1 MHARVA
7 GTFPWRTGVAHRIL
21 PGRPWPFPVQPDP
34 PVTLLTPIPPA
45 LAGALG
51 RPFDPVVAVRGD
63 LDAHGRFGEVW
74 VASDGDRVVSLGG
87 LADPVDLP
95 LSTLTEVR
103 IDELFGASRLVAVTG
118 DGHHVLAVFSRNLV
132 SEFAALARALED
144 LREGRP
150 LLLPDR
156 IEAATCPRCGAP
168 LPERGATCPRCL
180 SRTGILRRLL
190 GLLRPYRLR
199 VILLM
204 VWATL
209 GVGAAMVPPLTYKM
223 IADRVL
229 DGAHPEELLLWVGLM
244 LGAFLLSAV
253 CQFLTN
259 WSNAW
264 LGARVVADMR
274 ALLHARAQK
283 LQLTYHHRH
292 ESGALVGRVM
302 SDTGELQHF
311 LIDGMPYF
319 LVNVLSFVSISV
331 ILVTLDW
338 RLAILVFLP
347 VPVLVL
353 GGAGFWRVLRPLFHK
368 HGNRIGRLHTIL
380 SESIHGVQA
389 VKSLAQERRRESE
402 FEGANEQLFGVHV
415 GVDRTFQAF
424 FGTMSV
430 MMALGTVL
438 VWYAGGRAILEGTT
452 GIGLGTLLAFVGY
465 MALFY
470 GPLQWFSAV
479 LNWATNAL
487 TAAER
492 IFAVIDQPEEGL
504 TRGPAVAPGRV
515 RGHIRFERVRF
526 SYERGREVIR
536 GMDLDVAPG
545 EMVGLVGKSGAGKS
559 TMINLVSRFY
569 DPDSGSVV
577 VDGVDLRDLDL
588 AAWRRQVGVVA
599 QTPFL
604 FNGSILENIRYGDP
618 DASFERV
625 VAAARAARAH
635 DFIAA
640 KEDGYDTV
648 VGDGGSTLSGGERQR
663 VAIARAILHDPPVL
677 ILDEATSSV
686 DSETEQQIQEAIAA
700 LVEGR
705 TTIAIAH
712 RLATLRNADRLVVVE
727 DGAIVEQGSHEE
739 LLALD
744 DGHFARLVRLQT
756 EINRLRAEQVVW
768 KE

>member
-1 MHARVA
+1 M
-7 GTFPWRTGVAHRIL
+7 
-21 PGRPWPFPVQPDP
+21 
-34 PVTLLTPIPPA
+34 TLLAPIPPA
-45 LAGALG
+45 LADRRG
-51 RPFDPVVAVRGD
+51 RDFEPVVAVAGD
-63 LDAHGRFGEVW
+63 LDAAGRFGASW
-74 VASDGDRVVSLGG
+74 VGSDGTRVLALGAG
-87 LADPVDLP
+87 VEPLELA
-95 LSTLTEVR
+95 LSAVTEVR
-103 IDELFGASRLVAVTG
+103 VEELYGASRLVVAV
-118 DGHHVLAVFSRNLV
+118 DGRHHVLATYSRNLV
-132 SEFAALARALED
+132 SEFAALARALDD

-150 LLLPDR
+150 LLLPETLER
-156 IEAATCPRCGAP
+156 ATCERCGAP

-180 SRTGILRRLL
+180 SRRGVLRRLVA
-190 GLLRPYRLR
+190 LLQPYRGR
-199 VILLM
+199 VALLM
-204 VWATL
+204 TWATL

-229 DGAHPEELLLWVGLM
+229 EGGRHEELLPWVALM
-244 LGAFLLSAV
+244 LGAFLASAGF
-253 CQFLTN
+253 QFLTN

-264 LGARVVADMR
+264 LGARIVADMR
-274 ALLHARAQK
+274 ALLHARAQR

-319 LVNVLSFVSISV
+319 LVNVLSFATIATV
-331 ILVTLDW
+331 LVVLDW
-338 RLAILVFLP
+338 RLALLVFLP
-347 VPVLVL
+347 VPVLVM

-380 SESIHGVQA
+380 SESIQGVQA
-389 VKSLAQERRRESE
+389 VKSLGQERRRESE
-402 FEGANEQLFGVHV
+402 FDGANEQLFGVHV

-438 VWYAGGRAILEGTT
+438 VWYAGGAAIIEGTT

-492 IFAVIDQPEEGL
+492 IFAVIDQPEEGR
-504 TRGPAVAPGRV
+504 TRGDAVDPGRV
-515 RGHIRFERVRF
+515 RGGIRLERVRF

-536 GMDLDVAPG
+536 GMDLQVAPG

-559 TMINLVSRFY
+559 TIINLVSRFY
-569 DPDSGSVV
+569 DPDSGAVT

-599 QTPFL
+599 QNPFL
-604 FNGSILENIRYGDP
+604 FNASILENIRYGDP
-618 DASFERV
+618 GASFERV

-648 VGDGGSTLSGGERQR
+648 VGDGGSALSGGERQR

-677 ILDEATSSV
+677 ILDEATSAV

-705 TTIAIAH
+705 TTLAIAH
-712 RLATLRNADRLVVVE
+712 RLATLRNADRLVVIE

-739 LLALD
+739 LLALE

-756 EINRLRAEQVVW
+756 EINRLRAEQSAW